1 MLIDRWFTCG
11 ISLSCLTAKDL
22 GLLTLENPNLWKLF
36 GSEPRLSVSERE
48 CSESEK
54 PGGGARA
61 RGRFSGPEAGAGAGH
76 TVGREAGWAD
86 GGGGGTPPYISTSF
100 RPCYNIPTV
109 RLALHWW
116 QVNSEY

>member
-22 GLLTLENPNLWKLF
+22 GLLTLENPNLWKLL
-36 GSEPRLSVSERE
+36 GSEPRLSVSESE

-61 RGRFSGPEAGAGAGH
+61 RGAGQ
-76 TVGREAGWAD
+76 TEGREHGSD
-86 GGGGGTPPYISTSF
+86 GGGGGTPPYTSTSL
-100 RPCYNIPTV
+100 RPCDTED
-109 RLALHWW
+109 
-116 QVNSEY
+116 SESGPGS

>member
-1 MLIDRWFTCG
+1 MFSPLQLEISTCV
-11 ISLSCLTAKDL
+11 IILSCLATANDR

-61 RGRFSGPEAGAGAGH
+61 RGMLSGPEAGAGAGAGH
-76 TVGREAGWAD
+76 TEGREAGWAE

-100 RPCYNIPTV
+100 RPC
-109 RLALHWW
+109 
-116 QVNSEY
+116 